1 MIIRKAK
8 PEDAPT
14 IKELYFNYLTRF
26 PPREDQDMALWK
38 EMISRFQ
45 QDEKM
50 HLLVAEEEGRVVST
64 VQMAIVET
72 LTHHVRP
79 FAVIENVVTHPDW
92 RNKGYASALLEE
104 ATRIARGKRCYK
116 VMLETGSDKESTL
129 NFYRQN
135 GFVIDEK
142 HSCLKRL

>member
-104 ATRIARGKRCYK
+104 ATERRGMKGLCRQGFQTARKAHGKEYRRK
-116 VMLETGSDKESTL
+116 AQESS
-129 NFYRQN
+129 R
-135 GFVIDEK
+135 EA
-142 HSCLKRL
+142 